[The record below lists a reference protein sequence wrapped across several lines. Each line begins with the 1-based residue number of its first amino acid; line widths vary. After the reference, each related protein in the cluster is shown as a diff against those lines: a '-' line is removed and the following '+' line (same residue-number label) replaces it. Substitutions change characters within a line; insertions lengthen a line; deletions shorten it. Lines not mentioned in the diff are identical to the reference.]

1 MRDFAFHR
9 PRSVAEAVALLRGK
23 ESAKLLAGGQSLLPV
38 MKLDLAEPT
47 DLVSLAAIGAG
58 AARAARG
65 ASAAGAANPQH
76 PDAPEAPEDIGL
88 RQVRA
93 EPASSGDAG
102 RLAIGA
108 LVTHDEVSSSAEV
121 RRLIP
126 GLAALAAGIGDA
138 QVRNRGTIGGSLA
151 HADPAADYPAAVLA
165 LGATIETD
173 RRKIAADEF
182 FTGLFG
188 TALAADEIITKV
200 HFPVPERCAYVK
212 LPHRASKFAVVGVMV
227 ARFAPLHGAAGT
239 VRVAVTGAGQKA
251 FRLPALEAALAARF
265 TPEAAGPGALD
276 GALDGMATAA
286 LRSDPEASAEYRAH
300 LVTVMARRAIQAC
313 L

>member
-9 PRSVAEAVALLRGK
+9 PRSVAEAVALLRGM

-38 MKLDLAEPT
+38 MKLDLAEPS
-47 DLVSLAAIGAG
+47 DLVSLAAI
-58 AARAARG
+58 
-65 ASAAGAANPQH
+65 AST
-76 PDAPEAPEDIGL
+76 PDAAL
-88 RQVRA
+88 RQIRA
-93 EPASSGDAG
+93 EAGDAADPAGAG
-102 RLAIGA
+102 RLVIGA
-108 LVTHDEVSSSAEV
+108 LVTHDEVSASAEV

-126 GLAALAAGIGDA
+126 GLAELAAGIGDA

-173 RRKIAADEF
+173 RRSIAGDDF
-182 FTGLFG
+182 FTGLFS
-188 TALAADEIITKV
+188 TALAADEIITAV
-200 HFPVPERCAYVK
+200 HFPVPECCAYAK
-212 LPHRASKFAVVGVMV
+212 FPHRASKFAVVGVMV
-227 ARFAPLHGAAGT
+227 AKRRTSRGAAAAG

-251 FRLPALEAALAARF
+251 FRLPSLEAALAARF
-265 TPEAAGPGALD
+265 TPDAAGRGVMD
-276 GALDGMATAA
+276 GVTAAA
-286 LRSDPEASAEYRAH
+286 LRSDGEASAEYRAH